1 MDTLKQLPSDTVSC
15 CVTSPPYWALR
26 DYGTDGVVWD
36 GDVDCEHEFD
46 LEESK
51 NPADRGGKGEKDNGK
66 YGDWEGTTN
75 KHRKGFCNKCGA
87 WKGQLGLEPDF
98 NLYIKHLCDI
108 FDEVK
113 RVLRKDGTCWV
124 NLGDT
129 YYTKSGSN
137 FQQSKTMAHKMRMQC
152 TVRSGYSFRSVYG
165 FWHDSRLLR
174 AFQSVWEKEEKG
186 RDM

>member
-36 GDVDCEHEFD
+36 GDADCEHAWN
-46 LEESK
+46 EEIFNQHSG
-51 NPADRGGKGEKDNGK
+51 RGDCQKSGK
-66 YGDWEGTTN
+66 YSQQENIPDKQLTR
-75 KHRKGFCNKCGA
+75 HVCQKCGA